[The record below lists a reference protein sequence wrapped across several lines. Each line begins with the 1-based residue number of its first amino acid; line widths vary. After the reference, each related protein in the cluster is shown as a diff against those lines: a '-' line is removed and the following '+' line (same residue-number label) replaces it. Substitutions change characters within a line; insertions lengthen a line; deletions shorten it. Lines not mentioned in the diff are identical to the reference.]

1 MSFYRKLFIL
11 SVAVIVVASLGRQ
24 ADAAAPWLVM
34 FHGNLLQNRIVLK
47 DWHENQR
54 LTLSVAEAANVP
66 DRDLQDRPYIEV
78 AYFWGPDW
86 VNYPSDEASLKKL
99 EPQSGNQHGR
109 FYPAYGDAEAI
120 VTFEEASGPLKRKM
134 TPAGLEILAKYG
146 IPIRVAKAN

>member
-1 MSFYRKLFIL
+1 MSSCRRLFVL
-11 SVAVIVVASLGRQ
+11 GASLIAVAMLGQ
-24 ADAAAPWLVM
+24 DADAAAPWFII
-34 FHGNLLQNRIVLK
+34 FHGNLLQDRIVLK

-86 VNYPSDEASLKKL
+86 VNYPSDEASLNKL
-99 EPQSGNQHGR
+99 EPQAGNQHGR

-134 TPAGLEILAKYG
+134 SPAGLEILAKYG